1 MHVDFFAMFTICLR
15 SIGLIPIMTLFILTG
30 GLYGQGTD
38 VLEGRVTDARTG
50 EPIPGATVQKAGSAG
65 GAVTDT
71 EGFFELGGGE
81 ESDVEIVVRSVGYHP
96 VRILIEDLSE
106 SPALIELEPEILRS
120 EEVVVTG
127 SPLGRNIH
135 YQPVQS
141 MNREQLQQQAA
152 PSLGEMLDGTV
163 GVATRSFGSAP
174 ARPVIRGFD
183 GDRVLVMQ
191 NGERMGDLSST
202 AVDHAVAMDPL
213 SMDRVE
219 IVRGPASLLYGS
231 SAIGGVVNMFSSD
244 MPREWEE
251 GVSGTVATHGAT
263 MNRMGAGMVRIQ
275 QGTENVAAT
284 GRLIYRDADDLRTP
298 AGRLPDTR
306 LSNKSY
312 GGGVGFRSGEFESG
326 LSMSGMDYSYGL
338 PDALDNPMESIE
350 IQMNR
355 LNLQSISTLEMPHF
369 FEHAEL
375 RVHYSSYR
383 HDELEL
389 LSEPDGSSHQGLGIS
404 FDQQTVSSSLVLRH
418 RQIGASEGVVGF
430 SANYSG
436 MDVGGANALTPN
448 ASGYF
453 MATYL
458 YEEILLR
465 PGLRMKAGGRVE
477 FKKTSVRANE
487 LFPDA
492 GRFEDRRDLIFSG
505 AAGLHYSPSPQWT
518 AGLQI
523 ARAYRTPTI
532 EELYSFS
539 PHAAAGSFDVGDSE
553 LQNEYSL
560 GSDLYV
566 DYHGVWLSSQL
577 SLFAN
582 RIDHYVDF
590 APSGEQHEPSGLPIF
605 RYVSRN
611 AILYGFEWMTIVDLT
626 SSWQASVGLDY
637 VRGRE
642 RGDSPN
648 DLTFIPP
655 MRTHLQLHY
664 DSGPIRAGARMRI
677 VSRQDRVAPNEAP
690 TDGYLLMGLDAVYRF
705 GHGVSLSLR
714 LDNLMNERYKDHL
727 SRVENRDAPM
737 PGRNLNAMF
746 RWEF

>member
-1 MHVDFFAMFTICLR
+1 
-15 SIGLIPIMTLFILTG
+15 MTLFILAG
-30 GLYGQGTD
+30 GLYGQST
-38 VLEGRVTDARTG
+38 VILEGRVADARTG
-50 EPIPGATVQKAGSAG
+50 EPIPGATVQKAGSSG
-65 GAVTDT
+65 GAVTDL
-71 EGFFELGGGE
+71 EGFFELEGDAGSE
-81 ESDVEIVVRSVGYHP
+81 VEIVVRSVGYHP
-96 VRILIEDLSE
+96 VRIPIGDLSD
-106 SPALIELEPEILRS
+106 SPVLIELEPEILRS

-202 AVDHAVAMDPL
+202 AVDHAVALDPL

-219 IVRGPASLLYGS
+219 IIRGPASLLYGS

-251 GVSGTVATHGAT
+251 GFSGTVATHGAT

-275 QGTENVAAT
+275 QGTENIAAT

-306 LSNKSY
+306 LSNRSY

-326 LSMSGMDYSYGL
+326 LSVSGMDYSYGL
-338 PDALDNPMESIE
+338 PDAVDNPLESIE

-355 LNLQSISTLEMPHF
+355 FNLQSISTLEMPHF

-418 RQIGASEGVVGF
+418 RQIGASEGAVGF
-430 SANYSG
+430 SANYSE

-458 YEEILLR
+458 YEEILMR

-477 FKKTSVRANE
+477 FKKTSVRANK

-492 GRFEDRRDLIFSG
+492 SRFEDRRDLIFSG
-505 AAGLHYSPSPQWT
+505 AAGLHYSPSRQWT

-566 DYHGVWLSSQL
+566 DYHGALLSSQL

-590 APSGEQHEPSGLPIF
+590 APSGEQHEPSELPIF
-605 RYVSRN
+605 RYVSRD
-611 AILYGFEWMTIVDLT
+611 AILYGFEWMTVVDLN
-626 SSWQASVGLDY
+626 SRWQASAGLDY

-664 DSGPIRAGARMRI
+664 DSGSIRAGARMRI

-690 TDGYLLMGLDAVYRF
+690 TDGYPLLGLDAVYRF
-705 GHGVSLSLR
+705 GHGVSLSFR
-714 LDNLMNERYKDHL
+714 MDNLMNERYKDHL